1 MLINI
6 KLIPC
11 SVAQSCLFATL
22 WTVALQAPLSMGLSR
37 QEYWSGLP
45 LPPPGDLLDPEIK
58 PTSPALQ
65 ADSLPTEPSVIQS
78 SMDEKR
84 PVLLKSRD

>member
-1 MLINI
+1 ML
-6 KLIPC
+6 
-11 SVAQSCLFATL
+11 SRVRLFVTPWTVTL
-22 WTVALQAPLSMGLSR
+22 WAPLVHESCG